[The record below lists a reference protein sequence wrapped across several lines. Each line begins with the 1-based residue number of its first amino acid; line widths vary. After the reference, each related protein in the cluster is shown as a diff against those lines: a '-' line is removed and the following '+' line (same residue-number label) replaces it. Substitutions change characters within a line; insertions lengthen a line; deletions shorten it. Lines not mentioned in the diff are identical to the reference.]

1 MKFCLSTIS
10 SKLSNFKYVSS
21 GRTGLM
27 SAMNGCK
34 QYKNCS
40 NYQQIQKLYLEE
52 KYHVDVNI
60 KDERGK
66 KEFKN
71 SSMKI
76 ISINIQVLRTNKMP
90 IVLY

>member
-1 MKFCLSTIS
+1 
-10 SKLSNFKYVSS
+10 
-21 GRTGLM
+21 M

-52 KYHVDVNI
+52 QYDVDINI

-76 ISINIQVLRTNKMP
+76 ISIDIFISSKNK
-90 IVLY
+90 